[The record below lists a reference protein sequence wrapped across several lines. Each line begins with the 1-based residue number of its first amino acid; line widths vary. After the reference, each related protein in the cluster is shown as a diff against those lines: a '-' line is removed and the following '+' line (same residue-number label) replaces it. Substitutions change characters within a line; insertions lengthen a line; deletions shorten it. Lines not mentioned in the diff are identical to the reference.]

1 MKASFKIEI
10 VTDYIKLDQALKFCG
25 VAASGSEAK
34 EIISSG
40 EVYINGESETRRGKK
55 LYKGDKFTVF
65 EKEYEIE

>member
-40 EVYINGESETRRGKK
+40 GVYINGASETRRVK
-55 LYKGDKFTVF
+55 
-65 EKEYEIE
+65 

>member
-40 EVYINGESETRRGKK
+40 EVYINGESETRRGQK